1 MGCLF
6 GVLSLIT
13 PRLVLI
19 VMWVTEY
26 TSRAFESWFLPTLGF
41 LILPA
46 TTVAYAIAE
55 NELSR
60 RGEIELLGIIVIVVG
75 VLLDLGL
82 LGSGARARRRRRH
95 L

>member
-26 TSRAFESWFLPTLGF
+26 TSRAFESWFWPTLGF
-41 LILPA
+41 LFLPA
-46 TTVAYAIAE
+46 TTAAYAIAE

-60 RGEIELLGIIVIVVG
+60 RGEIELLGIVVIVVG
-75 VLLDLGL
+75 VLLDLGF
-82 LGSGARARRRRRH
+82 LGGGARARRRRRH